1 MWFKWEDLYKEVMDT
16 YKKMTTMKNDMY
28 DRDGYDAD
36 GYDEYGHDE
45 YGYKGDRH
53 REMEN
58 MYPPMPNTP
67 LGQLFMENFDGQ
79 MDHYEGDRPHRRPHE
94 NRKPNHGPKQSGDR
108 YPSHEGNYKEHS
120 LMEMAMN
127 MLNQGDMDTDYMM
140 KFGMDMI
147 GKAMEM
153 FDGMDMQTI
162 LPMAMGM
169 VQNTAGL
176 DLSTILEVAKMF
188 M

>member
-1 MWFKWEDLYKEVMDT
+1 MWFKWEDLYKEVMGT

-28 DRDGYDAD
+28 DSD

-45 YGYKGDRH
+45 YGYNGDRH

-67 LGQLFMENFDGQ
+67 LAQLFMENMGNQ
-79 MDHYEGDRPHRRPHE
+79 MDHYDGDRPYRRPHGS
-94 NRKPNHGPKQSGDR
+94 RRPNHGPKQPDNR
-108 YPSHEGNYKEHS
+108 YSSHEGDYKEHG
-120 LMEMAMN
+120 LKEMAMN
-127 MLNQGDMDTDYMM
+127 LMNQGDMDTDYMM

-147 GKAMEM
+147 GKAMDM
-153 FDGMDMQTI
+153 LDGMDMQTI

-176 DLSTILEVAKMF
+176 DLSTILEMAKMF

>member
-28 DRDGYDAD
+28 DSDGYDAD
-36 GYDEYGHDE
+36 GYAEYGHDQ
-45 YGYKGDRH
+45 YGYKGDSH

-79 MDHYEGDRPHRRPHE
+79 MDHYEGDRPHRRPHG
-94 NRKPNHGPKQSGDR
+94 NRRPNHGPKQPDGR
-108 YPSHEGNYKEHS
+108 YPSQEGNYKEHA
-120 LMEMAMN
+120 LIEMAMN